1 MSKKQKSN
9 PDPSNPLLTKEDGQ
23 LEKLEENKKPRKASK
38 SLFNRDVNDPSE
50 RGHD

>member
-9 PDPSNPLLTKEDGQ
+9 PAPTNPLLTKEDGQ
-23 LEKLEENKKPRKASK
+23 LEKLEEKKKSRKASK
-38 SLFNRDVNDPSE
+38 SLFSRDVNDPSE